1 MTYNEKIMEEVKY
14 LIEKGDNKTLKE
26 YFSSLE
32 IPDKAYLIAHLSD
45 DEKLLVFSPLGIEEK
60 TELIPELDDY
70 SMEVII
76 EALDA
81 DELSKIANSLDVD
94 EAVDLIAEVEDY
106 RREQVVGKVKRSDQI
121 RALLKFGPDTAA
133 GIMTLKFMSIN
144 GKDNVSTAQEEL
156 RKVRE
161 EEEYKYIYILDDD
174 GRLKGY
180 VTPWKILTSP
190 PEKKLEELA
199 EDIHSVTADLDQE
212 AVANIAGDYDL
223 LQVPVVDN
231 FGHLLGVITI
241 DDLVDVMEEEATEDI
256 QYLGGLGTI
265 ETAFYPT
272 RRSFVFRLPW
282 LYINLLTALL
292 AALVVGYFEDVIQ
305 AFIGAAIFMP
315 VVAGMGGNAGTQT
328 LSIMVRGLALGEVRY
343 ADIKRL
349 LWKEIGVG
357 FLTGFAVGVV
367 TSLIAYFWKGSPLF
381 GVVVGLALILNHIA
395 AGLFGVLI
403 PLILDKVGVDPAH
416 ASSIFL
422 TTVTDVF
429 GFFALLG
436 LTKVIMT

>member
-70 SMEVII
+70 SLEIII
-76 EALDA
+76 EALDS

-106 RREQVVGKVKRSDQI
+106 RRDQVVGKVKRSDQI

-265 ETAFYPT
+265 ETAFYPA
-272 RRSFVFRLPW
+272 RRSFVSRLPW

-292 AALVVGYFEDVIQ
+292 AALVVGCFEDVIQ

-436 LTKVIMT
+436 LTKAIMM